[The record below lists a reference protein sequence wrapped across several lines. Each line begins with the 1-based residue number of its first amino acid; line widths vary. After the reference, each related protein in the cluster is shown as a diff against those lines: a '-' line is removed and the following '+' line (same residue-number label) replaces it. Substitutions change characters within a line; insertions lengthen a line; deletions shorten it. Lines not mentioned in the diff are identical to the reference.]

1 MNSFFVNS
9 GFVCGYFG
17 QFPGGF
23 GPVVR
28 QLSVAF
34 RGDASL
40 AEQWLTRMEKEA
52 PLDSLRTLEN
62 EKFHWI
68 LQDGATSYKLVY
80 TPMKTIIISTTNH
93 S

>member
-17 QFPGGF
+17 QFPSEF
-23 GPVVR
+23 GPVVS

-52 PLDSLRTLEN
+52 PLDSLRTLE
-62 EKFHWI
+62 
-68 LQDGATSYKLVY
+68 KLRNFTGFDRMV
-80 TPMKTIIISTTNH
+80 PPPVISWFI
-93 S
+93 SP